1 MNLDIVIKKL
11 LLWLPKNTGAFLGV
25 VQPIIQLVREIAIL
39 LVRLVCPLLSFG
51 TDGKTD
57 DRVIQQ
63 IADIAD
69 RIDKFIESL
78 KNKLLN
84 AGESSS

>member
-1 MNLDIVIKKL
+1 MNLDVVIKKL
-11 LLWLPKNTGAFLGV
+11 LLWLPKSIAGLLGV
-25 VQPIIQLVREIAIL
+25 VQPIVQFIREVAIL

-51 TDGKTD
+51 PDGKTD

-69 RIDKFIESL
+69 RIDKFIEGL
-78 KNKLLN
+78 KNKLLA
-84 AGESSS
+84 AGDSN